1 MRREIEQIESENN
14 LMETQM
20 RNFLLLENELIKLI
34 VIKNNINLKL
44 KLKLKLKYRIN

>member
-44 KLKLKLKYRIN
+44 KLKIETKI